1 MLAAATKNI
10 TSRIPYSVQM
20 KRRILITNDDGVNS
34 SGLLA
39 AYEAVKDL
47 GEVTIVAP
55 ATQQSAVGRSMTLF
69 EPLRLARHKVNGV
82 SVYSVNGTPTDAIIL
97 GMFVAMEEKPDL
109 VVSGFNIGENLSTE
123 AATTSGTIG
132 AALEAAGQGVQ
143 AIAVSIRVE
152 DEGDKFVDTNFKRD
166 YSVAIDV
173 VRKLAKCMLSGKLP
187 EGVDVLNVNIPARAR
202 PDTEIAVTKLARKMY
217 NTRVHHRH
225 DPRGRS
231 YYWID
236 GTVIDD
242 AEEGTDLHA
251 VVKKNQ
257 ISVTP
262 MTMDMTASIN
272 YKGLEQML
280 AKVFSPSSRP

>member
-1 MLAAATKNI
+1 
-10 TSRIPYSVQM
+10 M
-20 KRRILITNDDGVNS
+20 KRILITNDDGVNS

-39 AYEAVKDL
+39 AYEAVKGL

-69 EPLRLARHKVNGV
+69 EPLRLSKLNVNGTTA
-82 SVYSVNGTPTDAIIL
+82 YSVSGTPTDAVII

-109 VVSGFNIGENLSTE
+109 VISGINIGENLSTE

-132 AALEAAGQGVQ
+132 AALEAAGQGVP

-152 DEGDKFVDTNFKRD
+152 DEGDKFADTNFKRD
-166 YSVAIDV
+166 YSTAISI
-173 VRKLAKCMLSGKLP
+173 VRKLARCVLEGELP
-187 EGVDVLNVNIPARAR
+187 KGIDVLNVNIPARAR
-202 PDTEIAVTKLARKMY
+202 PDTEIVVTKLAHKMY

-242 AEEGTDLHA
+242 AEEGTDLHT

-257 ISVTP
+257 VSVTP
-262 MTMDMTASIN
+262 LTMDMTS
-272 YKGLEQML
+272 YVDHKGLELVLKNTM
-280 AKVFSPSSRP
+280 SH

>member
-1 MLAAATKNI
+1 M
-10 TSRIPYSVQM
+10 SRHIPGRKKEYNVRRPYYSKM
-20 KRRILITNDDGVNS
+20 KPRILITNDDGVNS

-69 EPLRLARHKVNGV
+69 NPLRLARHRVNGV
-82 SVYSVNGTPTDAIIL
+82 TAYSVSGTPTDAVII

-132 AALEAAGQGVQ
+132 AALEAAGQVVP

-152 DEGDKFVDTNFKRD
+152 DEGDKFADTNNKRD
-166 YSVAIDV
+166 YSVPIRI
-173 VRKLAKCMLSGKLP
+173 VRKLAQCVLGGKLP
-187 EGVDVLNVNIPARAR
+187 RGVDLLNVNIPSTAG
-202 PDTEIAVTKLARKMY
+202 PDTEVVVTRLARKMY
-217 NTRVHHRH
+217 NTRVHRRH

-236 GTVIDD
+236 GTVIED
-242 AEEGTDLHA
+242 AAEGTDLHA
-251 VVKKNQ
+251 VVRKNQ
-257 ISVTP
+257 VSVTP
-262 MTMDMTASIN
+262 MTMDMTASPDHEGIEIML
-272 YKGLEQML
+272 KGL
-280 AKVFSPSSRP
+280 KP

>member
-1 MLAAATKNI
+1 
-10 TSRIPYSVQM
+10 M

-39 AYEAVKDL
+39 AYEAVKEM

-69 EPLRLARHKVNGV
+69 NPLRLARHKVNGV
-82 SVYSVNGTPTDAIIL
+82 SAYSVNGTPTDAIIL

-132 AALEAAGQGVQ
+132 AALEAAGQGVP

-166 YSVAIDV
+166 YSVAIDI
-173 VRKLAKCMLSGKLP
+173 VRKLARCVLEGRLP
-187 EGVDVLNVNIPARAR
+187 KGVDVLNVNIPSSARL
-202 PDTEIAVTKLARKMY
+202 DTEIVVTKLARKMY
-217 NTRVHHRH
+217 NTRVHSRH

-236 GTVIDD
+236 GTVVDD
-242 AEEGTDLHA
+242 ADEGTDLHA
-251 VVKKNQ
+251 VVKRNQ

-262 MTMDMTASIN
+262 MTMDMTASVDL
-272 YKGLEQML
+272 KGLEQML
-280 AKVFSPSSRP
+280 AKTFNPSSRP

>member
-1 MLAAATKNI
+1 
-10 TSRIPYSVQM
+10 M

-69 EPLRLARHKVNGV
+69 EPLRLSRLKVNGTT
-82 SVYSVNGTPTDAIIL
+82 VYSVSGTPTDAVII

-132 AALEAAGQGVQ
+132 AALEAAGQGVP

-152 DEGDKFVDTNFKRD
+152 DEGDKFADTNYKRD
-166 YSVAIDV
+166 YSVAIGV
-173 VRKLAKCMLSGKLP
+173 LRGLAQCVLDGQLP
-187 EGVDVLNVNIPARAR
+187 EGVDVLNINIPAGAS
-202 PDTEIAVTKLARKMY
+202 PDTEVVITRLARKMY
-217 NTRVHHRH
+217 NTRVHSRH

-236 GTVIDD
+236 GTVVDD
-242 AEEGTDLHA
+242 ADEGTDLHA

-257 ISVTP
+257 VSVTP
-262 MTMDMTASIN
+262 MTMDMTSSVDH
-272 YKGLEQML
+272 KGLEQML
-280 AKVFSPSSRP
+280 AKTFNPSSRP

>member
-1 MLAAATKNI
+1 MRGRKKEFNVPRT
-10 TSRIPYSVQM
+10 YYVHM

-39 AYEAVKDL
+39 AYEAVKGL

-55 ATQQSAVGRSMTLF
+55 ASQQSAVGRSMTLF
-69 EPLRLARHKVNGV
+69 EPLRLLKLSVNGTTA
-82 SVYSVNGTPTDAIIL
+82 YSVSGTPTDAVII

-109 VVSGFNIGENLSTE
+109 VISGINIGENLSTE

-132 AALEAAGQGVQ
+132 AALEAAGQGVP
-143 AIAVSIRVE
+143 AIAASIRVD
-152 DEGDKFVDTNFKRD
+152 DEGDKFADMNLKRD
-166 YSVAIDV
+166 YSVAVDV
-173 VRKLAKCMLSGKLP
+173 VRKLARCVLDGKLP
-187 EGVDVLNVNIPARAR
+187 KSVDVLNVNVPSGATKNTAIV
-202 PDTEIAVTKLARKMY
+202 VTRLARKMY
-217 NTRVHHRH
+217 NTLVHHRH

-236 GTVIDD
+236 GTVIND

-251 VVKKNQ
+251 VVKKGQ

-262 MTMDMTASIN
+262 MTMDMTAPVDH
-272 YKGLEQML
+272 KGLERML
-280 AKVFSPSSRP
+280 AGTFNPSSRP

>member
-1 MLAAATKNI
+1 LNRHAAGRKKEYNVPH
-10 TSRIPYSVQM
+10 PYLFQM
-20 KRRILITNDDGVNS
+20 KPRILITNDDGVNS

-39 AYEAVKDL
+39 AYEAVKGL

-69 EPLRLARHKVNGV
+69 NPLRLARHKVNGV
-82 SVYSVNGTPTDAIIL
+82 TAYSVSGTPTDAVII

-132 AALEAAGQGVQ
+132 AALEAAGQGVP

-152 DEGDKFVDTNFKRD
+152 DEGDKFADTNNKRD
-166 YSVAIDV
+166 YSVPIGI
-173 VRKLAKCMLSGKLP
+173 VRKLAQCVLNGKLP
-187 EGVDVLNVNIPARAR
+187 QGVDLLNVNIPSTAR
-202 PDTEIAVTKLARKMY
+202 PDTEVVATRLARKMY

-236 GTVIDD
+236 GTVIED
-242 AEEGTDLHA
+242 ADEGTDLHA

-257 ISVTP
+257 VSVTP
-262 MTMDMTASIN
+262 MTMDMTASVDPLVIE
-272 YKGLEQML
+272 KML
-280 AKVFSPSSRP
+280 KSIKP

>member
-1 MLAAATKNI
+1 MT
-10 TSRIPYSVQM
+10 
-20 KRRILITNDDGVNS
+20 RRILITNDDGVNS

-39 AYEAVKDL
+39 AYEAVKNL

-69 EPLRLARHKVNGV
+69 EPLRFSKLNVNGTT
-82 SVYSVNGTPTDAIIL
+82 VYSVSGTPTDAVII

-132 AALEAAGQGVQ
+132 AALEAAGQGVP

-152 DEGDKFVDTNFKRD
+152 DEGDKFADTNFKRD
-166 YSVAIDV
+166 YSAAIGI
-173 VRKLAKCMLSGKLP
+173 VRRLAGCVLEGKMP
-187 EGVDVLNVNIPARAR
+187 KGIDVLNVNIPSTAG
-202 PDTEIAVTKLARKMY
+202 PDAEIVVTRLARKMY

-251 VVKKNQ
+251 VVKKGQ
-257 ISVTP
+257 VSVTP
-262 MTMDMTASIN
+262 LTMDMTAAVDHKDIEKTL
-272 YKGLEQML
+272 KGIM
-280 AKVFSPSSRP
+280 S